1 VHDQPV
7 TIGEI
12 ANLLHGIRAITGNPT
27 AEPAARAE
35 VLARKADLLARI
47 ADQRAQEWNCEHTEQ
62 AHHSP
67 PTPRPSPSRPAR
79 PPPLDA
85 LRSEN
90 QENNRA
96 LGSRQRPTRR
106 IQSRAGEPVKFR
118 RYLAHVRANMCAL
131 PNGLLLVTMRL
142 ARS

>member
-47 ADQRAQEWNCEHTEQ
+47 ADERAQEWNCEHTEQ
-62 AHHSP
+62 AHQIAADAKAIAEQ
-67 PTPRPSPSRPAR
+67 AR
-79 PPPLDA
+79 QTA
-85 LRSEN
+85 T
-90 QENNRA
+90 A
-96 LGSRQRPTRR
+96 
-106 IQSRAGEPVKFR
+106 
-118 RYLAHVRANMCAL
+118 
-131 PNGLLLVTMRL
+131 
-142 ARS
+142 